1 MDRDERYGFGKR
13 VTRRQALRTV
23 GAAAV
28 GVAAASA
35 MTLPAGAAPLQATP
49 EQHPATQDVF
59 YDGGVFDAGGAVLNL
74 GDWPGFWQDMQ
85 HQNLIDQF
93 QKDFNCTVNYD
104 GSGHGLRSSPR
115 AGRRTRRWTSR
126 TGTSQTCSRPL
137 EVVTTSSQSTS

>member
-59 YDGGVFDAGGAVLNL
+59 YDGGAFDAGGAVLNL
-74 GDWPGFWQDMQ
+74 GDWRGFGKDMQ
-85 HQNLIDQF
+85 HKTLIDQF
-93 QKDFNCTVNYD
+93 QKVLTCTVTYA
-104 GSGHGLRSSPR
+104 GSGRWPPKS
-115 AGRRTRRWTSR
+115 AG
-126 TGTSQTCSRPL
+126 GGPQTPPL
-137 EVVTTSSQSTS
+137 DVA